1 MYEHRKHAGF
11 DLDFEPSNHAGVM
24 WRVPVHLPMD
34 RLVEVDPEP
43 PPFPVDGPGGLQLTA
58 AKDGEHP
65 AKKAEPPPAGQDQ
78 QVESAIVH
86 SSPGRRIEP
95 AGVLTGVRDHH
106 DRRPDFRDGDVIDH
120 CVNGRGGESQETPNG
135 GQQVGEMP
143 DRPASLRREIM
154 DDVGIEADRRH
165 QHHGLRGP
173 AVRGGRGEI
182 DALDHAITKAADDLV
197 DVVGHLEFTGEEIL
211 VSRRKMNQWN
221 VRVGGLGRRGSD
233 RAVAADHH
241 QSIMRRQRLAQPGG
255 GRFGPGRHQD
265 DFETGVR
272 GGPLQIRGRLEGPT
286 GARDRVVDHQ
296 RRHEG
301 LHDTPGHTPGA
312 AEEVPETIIHRTPST
327 WVSYHSQRMKS
338 LAPSPSSIGFLTLAA
353 LVMAVGLAGPASA
366 RQETYELG
374 DDDVW
379 QAEDKP
385 TDAAARQVVL
395 ARRALAL
402 GEPQRARALASA
414 FLDKFPGGEARPE
427 MLLVRGDALVEMR
440 DEYKALFDYEAI
452 TRTYSGSRAFV
463 TALEREY
470 QIAVAYANG
479 LKRKFLGTI
488 RLINADDDAEE
499 LLIRIQE
506 RLPGSRL
513 AEDAGMELA
522 DFYFIRSK
530 MRLAADAYD
539 LFIQNYPR
547 SDRIE
552 KARQRLIQAY
562 LASFRGPRYDDTG
575 LRDAKRRLEV
585 LETTQPGLAQRIG
598 AEALL
603 VRIEESEARKLLTTA
618 EWYLSIDDPVS
629 AEQYLR
635 RVVEKHP
642 ATVAALDGLRIAPTI
657 LASMPAGIAAECPD
671 YRAMAEALLGAAGPV
686 ETGVE
691 ARPEVPLPTSRSL
704 APEVPVDATATPE
717 STP

>member
-1 MYEHRKHAGF
+1 
-11 DLDFEPSNHAGVM
+11 
-24 WRVPVHLPMD
+24 
-34 RLVEVDPEP
+34 
-43 PPFPVDGPGGLQLTA
+43 
-58 AKDGEHP
+58 
-65 AKKAEPPPAGQDQ
+65 
-78 QVESAIVH
+78 
-86 SSPGRRIEP
+86 
-95 AGVLTGVRDHH
+95 
-106 DRRPDFRDGDVIDH
+106 
-120 CVNGRGGESQETPNG
+120 
-135 GQQVGEMP
+135 MP
-143 DRPASLRREIM
+143 DRPPSTGREIM
-154 DDVGIEADRRH
+154 DHFGIEAHRGH
-165 QHHGLRGP
+165 QHHDLLRTS
-173 AVRGGRGEI
+173 VRGGRGEI
-182 DALDHAITKAADDLV
+182 DPPDHTVTQAADDLV
-197 DVVGHLEFTGEEIL
+197 DIVGHLELACEEIL
-211 VSRRKMNQWN
+211 VPGRKMDH
-221 VRVGGLGRRGSD
+221 RDIGMGGFGRRGPD
-233 RAVAADHH
+233 RTVATDHH
-241 QSIMRRQRLAQPGG
+241 ESIMGPQRRPQPAGR
-255 GRFGPGRHQD
+255 RFGPGGHQN
-265 DFETGVR
+265 ELEIGHR
-272 GGPLQIRGRLEGPT
+272 RGPLEGRRQLAGSA

-301 LHDTPGHTPGA
+301 PHDTAGPTNEA
-312 AEEVPETIIHRTPST
+312 AERGIHRTPST
-327 WVSYHSQRMKS
+327 SVSYHSMRMTRP
-338 LAPSPSSIGFLTLAA
+338 APSPPIFGFVALATLVTFAA
-353 LVMAVGLAGPASA
+353 IVGPASA

-385 TDAAARQVVL
+385 TDAASRQVVL

-427 MLLVRGDALVEMR
+427 MLLVRGDALVEMG

-470 QIAVAYANG
+470 RIAVAYANG
-479 LKRKFLGTI
+479 LRRKFLGTI
-488 RLINADDDAEE
+488 RIINADDDAEE

-522 DFYFIRSK
+522 DFYFVRSK

-618 EWYLSIDDPVS
+618 EWYLSINDPVS

-671 YRAMAEALLGAAGPV
+671 YRAMAEALLGVAGPV

-691 ARPEVPLPTSRSL
+691 ARPEVALPTSRSL
-704 APEVPVDATATPE
+704 APEVPVDAKATPE
-717 STP
+717 PTP